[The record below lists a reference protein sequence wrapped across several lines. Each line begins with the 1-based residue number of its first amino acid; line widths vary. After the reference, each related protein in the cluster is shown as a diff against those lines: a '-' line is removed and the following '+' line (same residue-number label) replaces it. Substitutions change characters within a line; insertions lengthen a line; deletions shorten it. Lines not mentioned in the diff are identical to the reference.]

1 MAATAANPEMAS
13 DVSSLNAAVSSGN
26 PGSGAQAGGA
36 IVQRANKRRP
46 GLDFDDDGEGNS
58 KFLRCD
64 DDPMPNDKERFAR
77 SDDEQ
82 SSADK
87 ERLARENHS
96 EIERRRRNKMTA
108 YITELSDMVPTCSAL
123 ARKPDKLTILRMAVS
138 HMKSLRGT
146 GNTSTDGTYKPSF
159 LTDQELKH
167 LILEAADG
175 FLFIVSCETGRVV
188 YVSDSVTPVLNQPQS
203 EWFGSTLYDQVHPDD
218 VGKLREQLSTSENAL
233 TEGTK
238 PWCLSNKDPAAPPEN
253 ASKGRI
259 LDLKT
264 GTVKKEGQQSM
275 RMCMGSRRSF
285 ICRMRCGNS
294 SVDPVSVN
302 RLSFMRNR
310 CRNGLGAAK
319 DGEPHYVVVHCTG
332 YIKAWPPAGV
342 SLPDDD
348 PDAGQGSKFCLVAI
362 GRLQVTSS
370 PNCTDMNN
378 VCQPTEFISRHN
390 TEGIFTFIDHRC
402 VATVGYQPQEL
413 LGKDIVDFCHP
424 EDQQLLRD
432 SFQQVVKL
440 KGQVLSVMFR
450 FRSKNREWL
459 WMRTSSF
466 TFQNPYS
473 DEIEYIICTNTNV
486 KQQQPP
492 QQTELEVVPG
502 RESLSGYDH
511 SQVPVQPVTAA
522 GPEHSK
528 PLEKAESLFNQERD
542 PRFSEIYSSINTDQN
557 KAIPASTVP
566 ANQPIFPQGNT
577 FTPSRP
583 AENFRSSSMVPPV
596 NIIQQQP
603 SSAGRILAQISRHSN
618 PAQVSGTNWAPGTR
632 PPFTPQ
638 QVASQTVKTRPPS
651 FSMGAFQGTPS
662 SFSPMTA
669 PGSTASPSGTAYPN
683 LASRGT
689 GFTTEAAQTPTP
701 FQTRATEGVGMWPQ
715 WQGQHHGPPSGEQ
728 HVQQPQPSQP
738 EVFSDMLTMLG
749 DQGPNYNNEEF
760 PELNIFPSFSE

>member
-13 DVSSLNAAVSSGN
+13 DVSSLGAGVSSGN
-26 PGSGAQAGGA
+26 PGQAQAGGG

-64 DDPMPNDKERFAR
+64 DDPMPNDKERF
-77 SDDEQ
+77 
-82 SSADK
+82 
-87 ERLARENHS
+87 ARENHS

-233 TEGTK
+233 T
-238 PWCLSNKDPAAPPEN
+238 
-253 ASKGRI
+253 GRI

-486 KQQQPP
+486 KNSSQESRPALSNSMQRPQLGQSVNLPLEMGTAQLPSRQQQPP

-566 ANQPIFPQGNT
+566 ANQPLFTQGNT

-632 PPFTPQ
+632 PAFTPQ

-651 FSMGAFQGTPS
+651 FSMGTFQGTPS

-669 PGSTASPSGTAYPN
+669 PGSTASPTGTAYPN

-689 GFTTEAAQTPTP
+689 GFTTETAQTPAP
-701 FQTRATEGVGMWPQ
+701 FQTRAAEGVGMWTQ
-715 WQGQHHGPPSGEQ
+715 WQGQHHGPASGEQ
-728 HVQQPQPSQP
+728 HVQQPSQP

>member
-13 DVSSLNAAVSSGN
+13 DVSSLGAAVSSGN
-26 PGSGAQAGGA
+26 PGQAQAGGG

-238 PWCLSNKDPAAPPEN
+238 PWCLSNKDPAAPPES

-566 ANQPIFPQGNT
+566 ANQPLFTQGNT

-632 PPFTPQ
+632 PAFTPQ

-651 FSMGAFQGTPS
+651 FSMGTFQGTPS

-669 PGSTASPSGTAYPN
+669 PGSTASPTGTAYPN

-689 GFTTEAAQTPTP
+689 GFTTETAQTPAP
-701 FQTRATEGVGMWPQ
+701 FQTRAAEGVGMWPQ
-715 WQGQHHGPPSGEQ
+715 WQGQHHGPASGEQ
-728 HVQQPQPSQP
+728 HVQQPSQP

>member
-13 DVSSLNAAVSSGN
+13 DVSSLGAAVGSGN
-26 PGSGAQAGGA
+26 PGAGAQTGGA
-36 IVQRANKRRP
+36 IVQRAAKRRP

-64 DDPMPNDKERFAR
+64 DDSMPNDKERFAR

-233 TEGTK
+233 T
-238 PWCLSNKDPAAPPEN
+238 
-253 ASKGRI
+253 GRI

-294 SVDPVSVN
+294 SVDAVSVN

-310 CRNGLGAAK
+310 CRNGLGATK

-370 PNCTDMNN
+370 PNCTDMSN

-486 KQQQPP
+486 KQQQQQP

-502 RESLSGYDH
+502 RESLSGYD
-511 SQVPVQPVTAA
+511 QVPVQPVTAA

-542 PRFSEIYSSINTDQN
+542 PRFGEIYSSINADQN
-557 KAIPASTVP
+557 KAIPASSVP
-566 ANQPIFPQGNT
+566 ANPTLFPQGNT

-603 SSAGRILAQISRHSN
+603 AATGRILAQISRHAS
-618 PAQVSGTNWAPGTR
+618 PAQVSGSSWAAGTR
-632 PPFTPQ
+632 PAFTAQ
-638 QVASQTVKTRPPS
+638 QVASQAVKTRPPS
-651 FSMGAFQGTPS
+651 FSMGTFQGSPS
-662 SFSPMTA
+662 SFSPMAA
-669 PGSTASPSGTAYPN
+669 PGSTASPSSSAYPN
-683 LASRGT
+683 LSGRSS
-689 GFTTEAAQTPTP
+689 GFTTDAAQTPAP
-701 FQTRATEGVGMWPQ
+701 FQARAAAEGVGMWPQ
-715 WQGQHHGPPSGEQ
+715 WQGQHHSTAAGEQ
-728 HVQQPQPSQP
+728 HVQQPSQP
-738 EVFSDMLTMLG
+738 EAFSDMLTMLG